1 MKSIFK
7 REIKHFFESAIGMM
21 VVGVFLLTSSLFLFV
36 FPDTSILSSPY
47 VSLDIF
53 FDLAPSLFIFLI
65 PAITMRSIAE
75 ERQEGTLEVLLTQPI
90 QPFDLIVG
98 KWLASWTLVLI
109 ALFPTIAYYFT
120 LYQLGDPIGN
130 IDSGA
135 IAGSYLGLLLLAGAY
150 SSIGVFASTLADNQI
165 VAFIIGAFLAFLF
178 FYGFFYFSLLPIVV
192 GRLDELI
199 QMIGMDYHYRSISRG
214 VVDLRDV
221 LYFFST
227 ISFFVF
233 AAVIMV
239 EKRKQ

>member
-21 VVGVFLLTSSLFLFV
+21 VVGVFLLTTSLFLFV

-135 IAGSYLGLLLLAGAY
+135 IAGSYLGLFLLAGAY

>member
-21 VVGVFLLTSSLFLFV
+21 VVGVFLLTTSLFLFV

-135 IAGSYLGLLLLAGAY
+135 IAGSYLGLFLLAGTY